1 MPPTAAESMEMR
13 ESIKTRLRNI
23 HGLYFFDKMPMTGRN
38 ERDNDIIDA
47 LHSETASG
55 PVAAENSLTHLM
67 LASNVLWDVL
77 VKQGPDIFWKSVS
90 QAKGGTL
97 PPSISMDLVLAFVR
111 ARDRFLRCFH
121 KASHDVDS
129 LLVAYAQ
136 HLLEKFQTLGSMT
149 ILGSPVDWCLSA
161 WEIQTAEGLIPR
173 GPVRQLS
180 RNKFELSPSATNLL
194 VPARCISPI
203 GKFKANLMGLAEDII
218 QQPPWQRELK
228 QQ

>member
-1 MPPTAAESMEMR
+1 MPTTAAESMEMR

-23 HGLYFFDKMPMTGRN
+23 HGLYFFDKTPITGRN
-38 ERDNDIIDA
+38 KRDNDIIDA

-67 LASNVLWDVL
+67 LASNFLWDL
-77 VKQGPDIFWKSVS
+77 LITEGPDSFWRSVGK
-90 QAKGGTL
+90 AKGGTL
-97 PPSISMDLVLAFVR
+97 PPGITRDLVLAFVR

-129 LLVAYAQ
+129 MLVAYTQ
-136 HLLEKFQTLGSMT
+136 HLLEKFQALGTMM

-161 WEIQTAEGLIPR
+161 WEIQAAEELIPR
-173 GPVRQLS
+173 GPVKQLS
-180 RNKFELSPSATNLL
+180 RNKFELSPSAKNLL

-203 GKFKANLMGLAEDII
+203 GKFKPNLMGLAEEII
-218 QQPPWQRELK
+218 RQPPWQRELK
-228 QQ
+228 PQ